1 MSPSDIY
8 TTELTFKG
16 IKCVVQIITSID
28 SDYEL
33 LIKANKKLS
42 KKDRDAL
49 NDYLFNEGYIDEAIE
64 HNMS

>member
-1 MSPSDIY
+1 MNPSDIY

-16 IKCVVQIITSID
+16 IKCIVQIITSID
-28 SDYEL
+28 GDYEL

-42 KKDRDAL
+42 KKDRDTL

-64 HNMS
+64 HNMF

>member
-1 MSPSDIY
+1 VNPSDIY

-16 IKCVVQIITSID
+16 IKCIVQIITSID
-28 SDYEL
+28 GDYEL

-42 KKDRDAL
+42 KKDRDTL

-64 HNMS
+64 HNMF